1 MKVEGFKEGNSNAVK
16 PLHYY
21 KKKLYVNVFEY
32 SMEQVSLNL
41 KTIIFSLNEISEIS
55 YSSLTQLP

>member
-41 KTIIFSLNEISEIS
+41 KTIIFS
-55 YSSLTQLP
+55 

>member
-21 KKKLYVNVFEY
+21 KKKNFIC
-32 SMEQVSLNL
+32 
-41 KTIIFSLNEISEIS
+41 KCIWILNEAGF
-55 YSSLTQLP
+55 TQF